1 MMLMMLKLDRLD
13 LLQNRW
19 NRFIQ
24 KLSGIRMV
32 SLVVFNIKDWRHIL
46 QRVYKNWLK
55 RTRSYHIDWI

>member
-32 SLVVFNIKDWRHIL
+32 SLVVFNIKD
-46 QRVYKNWLK
+46 
-55 RTRSYHIDWI
+55 